1 MVLIQTD
8 IFCFSVFFFLFFFH
22 SPIFDRRLSRGQIMR
37 GEWGE
42 KRRDSMDSA
51 ARMHKSAVE
60 DLPLMARWTGVGSAC
75 PSLCTRTGLFAH
87 RQDVDENEDKTAERG

>member
-8 IFCFSVFFFLFFFH
+8 IFCFSVFFSFFFH

-42 KRRDSMDSA
+42 KRRDSM
-51 ARMHKSAVE
+51 MHKSAVE
-60 DLPLMARWTGVGSAC
+60 DLPLMARWTVVLHA
-75 PSLCTRTGLFAH
+75 PLHEDENWTLAH
-87 RQDVDENEDKTAERG
+87 RQDVDEKEDQTAERG

>member
-60 DLPLMARWTGVGSAC
+60 DLPLMARWTVVLHA
-75 PSLCTRTGLFAH
+75 PLHEDENWTLAH
-87 RQDVDENEDKTAERG
+87 RQDVDENEDQTAERG

>member
-8 IFCFSVFFFLFFFH
+8 IFWFFVFCFFFTFYF
-22 SPIFDRRLSRGQIMR
+22 PGFDRRLSRGQIMR
-37 GEWGE
+37 DEWG
-42 KRRDSMDSA
+42 RRGRDSMDSA

>member
-8 IFCFSVFFFLFFFH
+8 IFWFFVFCFFFTFYF
-22 SPIFDRRLSRGQIMR
+22 PGFDRRLSRGQIMR

-60 DLPLMARWTGVGSAC
+60 DLPLMARWTVVLHA
-75 PSLCTRTGLFAH
+75 PLHEDENWTLAH
-87 RQDVDENEDKTAERG
+87 RQDVDENEDQTAERG